1 MSRDAAWAAVMG
13 HPDGTFLL
21 RTSTRHDSYSLS
33 VKHLGKCIHLKVLV
47 DEAGKCGFTKP
58 CKYATIAAFVEEF
71 QAVPLST
78 HNAEIET
85 KLAYP
90 YKTAAPA
97 PVGANTTQLVPT
109 AADSLYAPM
118 WWRNDGRVLHL
129 RRRRKDVASI

>member
-1 MSRDAAWAAVMG
+1 MEPDLRVQLVIPVNPDLQEKAWFGGGMSRDAAWAAVMG

-71 QAVPLST
+71 QAVPLR
-78 HNAEIET
+78 
-85 KLAYP
+85 L
-90 YKTAAPA
+90 
-97 PVGANTTQLVPT
+97 
-109 AADSLYAPM
+109 
-118 WWRNDGRVLHL
+118 
-129 RRRRKDVASI
+129 